1 MPYDTAK
8 NVFIILTLAA
18 IAKNGR
24 TAIYVLSEAGFEIEQ
39 IRKYQCEISN
49 WSICASLKTSVG
61 TSEQFSGSVADDYFL
76 QLGFEDVLATI

>member
-1 MPYDTAK
+1 MRLLQRTLPLTIIYNPRLQTLVFMPYDTAK

-49 WSICASLKTSVG
+49 
-61 TSEQFSGSVADDYFL
+61 
-76 QLGFEDVLATI
+76 